1 MLKWE
6 IDKCGFFSDTRP
18 REMTLADV
26 AAIKVKATRHHN
38 EIKRMN
44 ALKSKA
50 KGRKASD
57 TVRQVDLNRFMLEEE
72 TSKGQCCLS
81 LGRHTYIHVSCHSP
95 TLSSSGNP

>member
-1 MLKWE
+1 M
-6 IDKCGFFSDTRP
+6 RP
-18 REMTLADV
+18 REITLADV

-57 TVRQVDLNRFMLEEE
+57 TVRKV
-72 TSKGQCCLS
+72 
-81 LGRHTYIHVSCHSP
+81 
-95 TLSSSGNP
+95 